1 MGSRPSCHPPP
12 HLRNGDLAMIL
23 SPPQVTPA
31 LPPTEEAP
39 TYLLPRLSPLEVAPP
54 PQAEQP
60 PTVGWPAFLASD
72 WAPSLPIPLEMEF
85 LLFTEPQART
95 PQSLLPSSTGKLL
108 ALAAPVLGLTSPLK
122 TPLVPA
128 LFQSPSQT
136 VSPSRMKTECCYFC
150 STSPRPGQ
158 ATEGQIGVQ
167 AVSLH
172 PWTIPK
178 VLP

>member
-1 MGSRPSCHPPP
+1 
-12 HLRNGDLAMIL
+12 
-23 SPPQVTPA
+23 
-31 LPPTEEAP
+31 
-39 TYLLPRLSPLEVAPP
+39 
-54 PQAEQP
+54 
-60 PTVGWPAFLASD
+60 
-72 WAPSLPIPLEMEF
+72 MEF
-85 LLFTEPQART
+85 LLFTEPRART

-172 PWTIPK
+172 PLGLRCMGHSKVYVVAEATSVAPGPGACPGRQGLEARAGTTIGGLCEYPSRTTK
-178 VLP
+178 AQTRTSMRRV